1 MSVSKFQSEDSGEH
15 PCVVC
20 RRGDD
25 KNSILCVECLMLVHQ
40 KFNGISGKLK
50 SNVDFYCKRCL
61 EAENDLRQSV
71 LLKELVT
78 EPNSIQFNSIQIFA
92 RAGSRRCEIE
102 SSHGVGMYSQVLL
115 FGRHNLCRRRCRGGC
130 KSQCEICLG

>member
-1 MSVSKFQSEDSGEH
+1 MSVSKLQSEDSGEH

-25 KNSILCVECLMLVHQ
+25 KNSILCVECLRLVHK

-71 LLKELVT
+71 LLKELVI
-78 EPNSIQFNSIQIFA
+78 EPNVELECIPKFCYLGDTICAGGGVEEAA
-92 RAGSRRCEIE
+92 RASVRYAWAKLKEI
-102 SSHGVGMYSQVLL
+102 SPILTARGVSYHIKG
-115 FGRHNLCRRRCRGGC
+115 
-130 KSQCEICLG
+130 KI